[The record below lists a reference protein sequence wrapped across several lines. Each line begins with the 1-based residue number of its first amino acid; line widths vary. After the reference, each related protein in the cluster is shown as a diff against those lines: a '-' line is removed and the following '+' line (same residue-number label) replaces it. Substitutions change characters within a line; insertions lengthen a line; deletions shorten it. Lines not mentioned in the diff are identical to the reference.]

1 MVLAGRIQKKCTRV
15 FISPWRTFCFWIC
28 GNSSREK
35 KVRAFSKKSVNILRS
50 KNFEN
55 CHRNFHWKSSW
66 KKKIQKNR
74 KFSISKIF
82 IFIEFSMK
90 ISMKIF
96 DLKIFGW
103 PISKCSN
110 FVRNKPFW
118 SRFFSKLCRFSWRR
132 RWHRNPCDLKR
143 LNASQKKY
151 GRYKKKCQKFFL
163 AIYIIGY

>member
-1 MVLAGRIQKKCTRV
+1 MVRVTRIQKKCTRV
-15 FISPWRTFCFWIC
+15 LISSWRTFSFWIC

-103 PISKCSN
+103 PISKWHN
-110 FVRNKPFW
+110 FARNKRFW
-118 SRFFSKLCRFSWRR
+118 SRFLQSCVDFQGGEDGIEIQAIWSVWMPL
-132 RWHRNPCDLKR
+132 
-143 LNASQKKY
+143 QKKNC
-151 GRYKKKCQKFFL
+151 GLAKKMSN
-163 AIYIIGY
+163 A